1 MYLQLG
7 YLEFYNFFFFL
18 KGWKSKSSVKLGIPS
33 KIAVEK

>member
-7 YLEFYNFFFFL
+7 YLEFYYFFFF